1 MSGSSTLLIVGEEV
15 SASALTAAMR
25 AAGSAL
31 PRLAWA
37 WARVSRALIWAS
49 LSLSSARASSGAI
62 SGLTLLCSF
71 CAEARRTAGIGIEQ
85 LERGQRIG
93 QFAANPVVDRNRLRI
108 GRHPDRG
115 AGGGIESLVAVD
127 DHRLVAGQIQAVI
140 GHRLEGAHGIRVGG
154 LRQLVDGGDLV
165 AGILGRQLAHLRRI
179 ERRLRRQAAGVEQK
193 YKNRFGHEG
202 SVRNLCSAAT
212 DYGAD
217 LKAGIR

>member
-37 WARVSRALIWAS
+37 WARVSRALICGS
-49 LSLSSARASSGAI
+49 LSLSSARASNGAI

-71 CAEARRTAGIGIEQ
+71 CAEARRTLVSASNSLSAASALANSPRIRLLTVTDSGLAGILI
-85 LERGQRIG
+85 
-93 QFAANPVVDRNRLRI
+93 AAPVAASN
-108 GRHPDRG
+108 
-115 AGGGIESLVAVD
+115 SLVAVD
-127 DHRLVAGQIQAVI
+127 DHCLVTGQKQAVL